1 MQKSFIY
8 TYQGKEYPVLVI
20 YKRKKNITYRI
31 KDGQFVV
38 SAPNFVSLARIK
50 EGLDKFAAKL
60 ITRYEREQSA
70 INDERVFLF
79 GEELPYSSSGGEIIF
94 KGMSIKYETKEE
106 LIDTCITLY
115 SKYMIDRTRYYE
127 SLMGVTPPYKIK
139 IKKMKSRFGSNSKKT
154 HTISYASHLFSYS
167 NDILDSLIVHEL
179 AHHFAFDHSKN
190 FYSIVYKYCPNYKK
204 DNIKLKKR
212 IYR

>member
-1 MQKSFIY
+1 MIYEMKLQNAPFQSIKSGAKDIEMRLY
-8 TYQGKEYPVLVI
+8 DE
-20 YKRKKNITYRI
+20 KRKLINIGDIIT
-31 KDGQFVV
+31 
-38 SAPNFVSLARIK
+38 FVS
-50 EGLDKFAAKL
+50 
-60 ITRYEREQSA
+60 
-70 INDERVFLF
+70 N
-79 GEELPYSSSGGEIIF
+79 
-94 KGMSIKYETKEE
+94 ETKEE

-127 SLMGVTPPYKIK
+127 SLMGVTPPYRIK